1 MAAGSP
7 AITASFDGSPYRVGG
22 IRFAPK
28 LISIWGAAVSRAV
41 DQRDASSD
49 AVSATLDVEPEVA
62 SKKILHHEIVEG
74 KDALERPTS
83 RLFLSGLSAG
93 LEIGFS
99 LFLMGVM
106 RTLTQGQLSNAVVEL
121 LSANMYSFGFVL
133 VILGRSE
140 FFTEQT
146 SLAVLPVLN
155 REASVRALLRLW
167 AVVYVGNL
175 IGAAAFAWL
184 AVITG
189 PRLGMISP
197 DALGTI
203 ANNIVNHSGRS
214 RKRQVSSRT
223 AALSRRSSEQVT
235 AGIDCFHR

>member
-146 SLAVLPVLN
+146 SLGGAACVEPRSFRSGAPPLMGRCL
-155 REASVRALLRLW
+155 RGKSDRCGRLCLARGHHRAP
-167 AVVYVGNL
+167 VGNDFTRCA
-175 IGAAAFAWL
+175 GHDREQYCESFRPVEEAA
-184 AVITG
+184 
-189 PRLGMISP
+189 S
-197 DALGTI
+197 
-203 ANNIVNHSGRS
+203 
-214 RKRQVSSRT
+214 
-223 AALSRRSSEQVT
+223 
-235 AGIDCFHR
+235 